1 MPGTRVQAQR
11 HQDLIRR
18 LSLVDDA
25 IVLDE
30 VERLLDDYVEA
41 ERLLR
46 LEDDAIDAVLR
57 QLLEDD
63 PQPA

>member
-1 MPGTRVQAQR
+1 MPGTRVLAQR
-11 HQDLIRR
+11 HLDLMRR
-18 LSLVDDA
+18 ISRVDDA

-57 QLLEDD
+57 QLLEDE
-63 PQPA
+63 PHSA